1 MSGTLYLVPVPIG
14 NLGDITLRA
23 LEVLRSVSV
32 VAAEDTRHFATLQ
45 RAHGLRARTV
55 SLHEHNEASRIPE
68 LIARLRGGD
77 DVAVV
82 SDAGTPVL
90 SDPGFRLVSAVIVE
104 GLPITSLAGAS
115 AVTTALAASGL
126 PPVPFR
132 FCGFPPRTSAARRS
146 FYRAL
151 ASEAGTLVCFEA
163 PHRLLESLRDAQAA
177 LGDRQACLARSMT
190 KPHEQYQRGELSRL
204 IGLLEGEETVRGEC
218 TLLIAGEAVESA
230 VHEPADQAAAILL
243 GEGVA
248 PRTVVSVLTRLF
260 GIQRRRAYELAHRK
274 AADR

>member
-14 NLGDITLRA
+14 NPGDITLRA
-23 LEVLRSVSV
+23 LDVLRSASV

-45 RAHGLRARTV
+45 RAHGLRSRTI
-55 SLHEHNEASRIPE
+55 SLHEHNEAGRIPE
-68 LIARLRGGD
+68 LVARLRAGD

-90 SDPGFRLVSAVIVE
+90 SDPGFRLVSAVIAE
-104 GLPITSLAGAS
+104 GLPVTSLAGAS

-146 FYRAL
+146 FYRSL
-151 ASEAGTLVCFEA
+151 AREQATLVCFEA
-163 PHRLLESLRDAQAA
+163 PHRLLQSLRDAQAE
-177 LGDRQACLARSMT
+177 LGDRRACLARSMT
-190 KPHEQYQRGELSRL
+190 KPHELYQRGDMTWLISRL
-204 IGLLEGEETVRGEC
+204 EAEETVRGEC
-218 TLLIAGEAVESA
+218 TLLIAGAHGES
-230 VHEPADQAAAILL
+230 EGDLPADEAAAILL
-243 GEGVA
+243 EEGVA

-260 GIQRRRAYELAHRK
+260 GVQRRRAYELAHGK
-274 AADR
+274 KADR